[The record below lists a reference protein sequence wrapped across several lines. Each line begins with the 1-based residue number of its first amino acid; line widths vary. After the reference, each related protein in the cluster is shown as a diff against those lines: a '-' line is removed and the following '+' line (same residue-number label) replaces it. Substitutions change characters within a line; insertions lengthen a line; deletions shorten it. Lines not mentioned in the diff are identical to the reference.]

1 MRSKTV
7 SFILSS
13 LILAIT
19 PAIAIA
25 QPISNC
31 RIETSKNSVVSLG
44 FPFQNERLNNKQNP
58 KILVL
63 PFQLKD
69 EPKYTLT
76 EIDRGF
82 FTQAAASIK
91 QLSQNKSVVEFVYGE
106 TISLDFTT
114 LEMDSLRINQQIT
127 FQKDFRNSTYG
138 FVERT
143 ILEAD
148 QKLNYAGIDAV
159 ILFGSSSR
167 RNQAI
172 AEAMMF
178 TKAKL
183 AFGYGVKTSGSNN
196 KWWDS
201 TIIGDNWFDPIKS
214 AEGDISNAV
223 LIYNQLNHS
232 VLTHEI
238 MHLYGLTDLYGSA
251 TSPNHS
257 LMSNGI
263 IDLLGIEEWVLG
275 WLPDENVQC
284 INLES
289 ELSKTS
295 SDNKLSIKKSNRNQL
310 IVIPTGPKT
319 ALIVEQVYQAGKNHL
334 LYYSLDNDARPAITT
349 FRDDRNFELFIDVSG
364 TSGAAR
370 ILTGKTFNLLV
381 ESNNG
386 NEITFRLIP
395 SSLMNTDE
403 TKKFISAAEVIRQDI
418 ELKLKQESDAKV
430 AAELKIKQEAEAKV
444 AAELKAKQDAEAK
457 AAADKA
463 AELKAKQD
471 AEAKVAAELKSKQEA
486 EAKVAAE
493 LKAKQDAEAKAS
505 AELKAKQEAEAKAA
519 ADKVAAE
526 LKAKQEAEAKAAAY
540 KAALVIK
547 KTTITCAKG
556 KSTKKVTA
564 IKPVCPKGYKK
575 K

>member
-31 RIETSKNSVVSLG
+31 RIETSKNNVVSLG

-69 EPKYTLT
+69 EPKYTIT

-91 QLSQNKSVVEFVYGE
+91 QLSQNKSVIDFVYGE
-106 TISLDFTT
+106 TISLDFTA
-114 LEMDSLRINQQIT
+114 LEMDNLKINQPIT

-178 TKAKL
+178 TRAKL

-319 ALIVEQVYQAGKNHL
+319 ALVVEQVYQAGKNHL

-418 ELKLKQESDAKV
+418 ELKLKQE
-430 AAELKIKQEAEAKV
+430 AEA
-444 AAELKAKQDAEAK
+444 
-457 AAADKA
+457 
-463 AELKAKQD
+463 
-471 AEAKVAAELKSKQEA
+471 
-486 EAKVAAE
+486 
-493 LKAKQDAEAKAS
+493 
-505 AELKAKQEAEAKAA
+505 
-519 ADKVAAE
+519 KVAAE
-526 LKAKQEAEAKAAAY
+526 LKAKQEAEAKIAAELKAKQEAEAKIAAELKAKQEAEAKAVADKAAEELRVKQEAEAKLAADKIAADLKVKQEAEAKLAADKTAADLKAKQEADAKAAAD
-540 KAALVIK
+540 KAALVVR
-547 KTTITCAKG
+547 KTTITCVKG
-556 KSTKKVTA
+556 KLTKKVTA
-564 IKPVCPKGYKK
+564 VKPACPKGYKK

>member
-31 RIETSKNSVVSLG
+31 RIETSKNNVVSLG

-69 EPKYTLT
+69 EPKYTIT

-91 QLSQNKSVVEFVYGE
+91 QLSQNKSVIDFVYGE
-106 TISLDFTT
+106 TISLDFTA
-114 LEMDSLRINQQIT
+114 LEMDNLKINQPIT

-178 TKAKL
+178 TRAKL

-319 ALIVEQVYQAGKNHL
+319 ALVVEQVYQAGKNHL

-418 ELKLKQESDAKV
+418 ELKLKQE
-430 AAELKIKQEAEAKV
+430 AEA
-444 AAELKAKQDAEAK
+444 
-457 AAADKA
+457 
-463 AELKAKQD
+463 
-471 AEAKVAAELKSKQEA
+471 
-486 EAKVAAE
+486 
-493 LKAKQDAEAKAS
+493 
-505 AELKAKQEAEAKAA
+505 
-519 ADKVAAE
+519 KVAAE
-526 LKAKQEAEAKAAAY
+526 LKAKQEAEAKIAAELKAKQEAEAKVAAELKVKLEAEAKAVADKAAEELRVKQEAEAKLAADKIAADLKVKQEAEAKLAADKTAADLKAKQEADAKAAAD
-540 KAALVIK
+540 KAALVVR
-547 KTTITCAKG
+547 KTTITCVKG
-556 KSTKKVTA
+556 KLTKKVTA
-564 IKPVCPKGYKK
+564 VKPACPKGYKK